1 MSDNVVEGFFHYSSI
16 DHSVFEELGLKLS
29 AFYTV
34 GGKPP
39 QYYVADLGWYE
50 AKYGLTFHTEENIL
64 RYLLTMR
71 TANAL
76 FRNLEE
82 ELVTPGYQIVV
93 QNRRKTK
100 DLLSTVWL
108 LGLSPELRQT
118 ALSISVSPVSI
129 DGSEADGNEFVPVQ
143 YKGSIPLTDELKV
156 VNDFYS
162 KRLPFANNIG
172 RGPVVPK
179 SPYRPV
185 LTFWR
190 KQSLNKLLANLADY
204 AQVTNSV
211 SGLYYEPSIGC
222 GVVRIGLLVPF
233 KSIPGFGAFTVPH
246 EDLNDLA
253 YQVDITLE
261 LYPDV
266 YEYSFSEQL
275 KGLQDAQD

>member
-1 MSDNVVEGFFHYSSI
+1 MSNNVVEGFFHYSSI
-16 DHSVFEELGLKLS
+16 DHSVFEGLGTKLS
-29 AFYTV
+29 AFYTI
-34 GGKPP
+34 GAKPP
-39 QYYVADLGWYE
+39 MYYVADLEWYE
-50 AKYGLTFHTEENIL
+50 ANYGLAFHTEENIL
-64 RYLLTMR
+64 RYLLTQR
-71 TANAL
+71 TANAI

-82 ELVTPGYQIVV
+82 ELATPGYQIVV

-108 LGLSPELRQT
+108 LGLSAELRQT

-129 DGSEADGNEFVPVQ
+129 DETEADGNEFVPVE
-143 YKGSIPLTDELKV
+143 YKESIPLTEDLKV
-156 VNDFYS
+156 VKDCYS
-162 KRLPFANNIG
+162 ERVPNAGLIG
-172 RGPVVPK
+172 RGPVSPK
-179 SPYRPV
+179 SPYRPI

-222 GVVRIGLLVPF
+222 GVARISVLVPF
-233 KSIPGFGAFTVPH
+233 KSIPGFGAFAVPH

-253 YQVDITLE
+253 YKIDITLE